1 MYHKRL
7 EYLQQKFPENKSA
20 SAMLAESYKGAMTGT
35 PCFITTGEFYPYV
48 LKRDMGKKVFV
59 LDGIPQEEL
68 KEVGLPT
75 GRNVRELR
83 TELGPLR
90 KLQDKGLIKIGDM
103 QEVIRT
109 SGITVHAS
117 TMLAPSGINMG
128 GRRLP
133 NLKESLSFTT
143 FGLHGSNVIYR
154 GKTPLMYDSIQEV
167 SAEDI
172 RNIYSEGELE
182 NFPEIVSGV
191 LETDVRSMNIT
202 ITDNKASRLGS
213 IQDSLRDMINR
224 LSNAYP
230 HNVCMLCPDG
240 AIGIMDLV
248 SISFYD
254 LDDFIPV
261 FDVKKGRGIAVEVL
275 FTNSQF
281 KVNQVV
287 QSSILYVFAF
297 AKQRENLF
305 VIDGEPLERPLD
317 VVTPVAL
324 ESMLAT
330 LAASVPND
338 VKKPKKKTTDR
349 RKQVCAE

>member
-7 EYLQQKFPENKSA
+7 EHLQQKFPENKSA

-48 LKRDMGKKVFV
+48 LKRDMGKKIFV

-75 GRNVRELR
+75 GRNVRELK

-90 KLQDKGLIKIGDM
+90 KLQAKGLIKIGDM

-117 TMLAPSGINMG
+117 TMLAPIGVSMG
-128 GRRLP
+128 EL
-133 NLKESLSFTT
+133 NLRESLSFMS
-143 FGLHGSNVIYR
+143 FGLQGSHVIYR

-182 NFPEIVSGV
+182 NFPEIIDGV

-202 ITDNKASRLGS
+202 LTDNKASRLDS
-213 IQDSLRDMINR
+213 TQSSLRDMINR
-224 LSNAYP
+224 LTNAYP
-230 HNVCMLCPDG
+230 HNVCMLCPGG
-240 AIGIMDLV
+240 AVGIMDLV

-281 KVNQVV
+281 KVNQVA
-287 QSSILYVFAF
+287 QNSILFVFAF

-317 VVTPVAL
+317 VATPAAL